1 MTIDKFYIVCLQKS
15 VDSEKDLS
23 MSYFKC
29 LIYNLQKY
37 SLVLIKF
44 YFLLTYREI
53 IRQNCVLA
61 IILKNVKWQCVS
73 SFTQH
78 TCNMGSQLPL
88 FLCFHSKIHKL

>member
-37 SLVLIKF
+37 SHWF
-44 YFLLTYREI
+44 
-53 IRQNCVLA
+53 
-61 IILKNVKWQCVS
+61 
-73 SFTQH
+73 
-78 TCNMGSQLPL
+78 
-88 FLCFHSKIHKL
+88 